1 MMNTFHAMICLI
13 LLSSI
18 SSISFAKL
26 ISWTDNIPSG
36 IKPFDHNAQQVAAIA
51 QDNILIY
58 SHPAV
63 KTTLPTLKSNTQ
75 PTAKFST
82 AAIVVPVNSQDVAK
96 ILGNYT
102 QYVGLF
108 PTLKSAKVIE
118 QAGNISQV
126 KYRISIPTPIPV
138 LNFNE
143 DVVFQH
149 QIGQNNISSLVIDA
163 PIPYGLG
170 KFEWF
175 SLGDKKT
182 LITLTQWGDLNQP
195 QGFLFKQIISAFPE
209 LKLGAPQ
216 STNAFI
222 LEALKNRL
230 NPKKVTA
237 LNAGLFPNPQLNSA
251 QVNKIAQ
258 VSANSQ
264 QPISIILNP
273 STVPYT
279 HGRETLRFTTT
290 YQYFKTPPQNMQK
303 WTQPMSY
310 KEVFP
315 KQIKSITMTPLNQ
328 QGQDAEFKV
337 SVGLGVINIPFDFK
351 MHFAYPKPTE
361 NNFYANGG
369 DLRYLKGQIQF
380 FPQGN
385 DTLLK
390 MTTTMKVDEK
400 APFLLRAA
408 RSLPYHEMLPAVGAN
423 AIFVQKIK

>member
-1 MMNTFHAMICLI
+1 MNTFHAIICLL

-18 SSISFAKL
+18 SPISFAKL

-63 KTTLPTLKSNTQ
+63 KTALPTLKSNTQ
-75 PTAKFST
+75 PLAKFST

-96 ILGNYT
+96 ILSNYT

-126 KYRISIPTPIPV
+126 KYKISIPTPIPV

-149 QIGQNNISSLVIDA
+149 QIGQNSISSLVIDA

-175 SLGDKKT
+175 SLGDKKA

-209 LKLGAPQ
+209 LKLGVPQ
-216 STNAFI
+216 TTNAFI

-230 NPKKVTA
+230 TTKKVTA
-237 LNAGLFPNPQLNSA
+237 LNAGQFANPQLNSA

-303 WTQPMSY
+303 WTQPKSY

-315 KQIKSITMTPLNQ
+315 KQIKSITTSALNQ

-337 SVGLGVINIPFDFK
+337 SVSLGVINIPFDFK
-351 MHFAYPKPTE
+351 MHFTYPKPTE
-361 NNFYANGG
+361 NNFNSNGG
-369 DLRYLKGQIQF
+369 DLRFLKGQIQF

-390 MTTTMKVDEK
+390 MTTTIKVDEK

>member
-1 MMNTFHAMICLI
+1 MNTFHAMICLI

-351 MHFAYPKPTE
+351 MHFTYPKTTE
-361 NNFYANGG
+361 NNFYSNGG
-369 DLRYLKGQIQF
+369 DLRFLKGQIQF

-390 MTTTMKVDEK
+390 MTTTIKVDEK